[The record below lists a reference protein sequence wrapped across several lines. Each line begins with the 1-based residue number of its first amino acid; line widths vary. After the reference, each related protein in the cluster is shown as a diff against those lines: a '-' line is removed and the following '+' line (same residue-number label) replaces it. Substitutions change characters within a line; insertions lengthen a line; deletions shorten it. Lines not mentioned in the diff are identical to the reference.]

1 MHEPFGVLLVG
12 GVEHLGAGAVEL
24 LGVSVV
30 DCGRCHQAYPGVAV
44 LVVVPV
50 EERPAVSAGVVDVG
64 ESLGELGPVLERL
77 EAGFAVGLSV
87 EAFG

>member
-1 MHEPFGVLLVG
+1 MSDLLRVGGLVDPRGGRQLGGNWWLVHEPFGVLLVG

-64 ESLGELGPVLERL
+64 
-77 EAGFAVGLSV
+77 
-87 EAFG
+87 